1 MFSRKSA
8 RIHLE
13 NQILGPSSS
22 HFGYVVLA
30 AMRSQRSARGFLI
43 SFFSVTL
50 AAVFFRFDTWPLTW
64 VPMYAAYEPASKVT
78 IRVWNSDEV
87 RRGFLVTKLDGSRE
101 YVNSKRLNIPRTKFI
116 RLYYE
121 RIYGVRPAKDVRDH
135 LSLSPMNRRLRE
147 LAGTY
152 PSRKPRWDWRILYA
166 LNKSLRR
173 EPGQPDFIV
182 AVEASALER
191 KFAISDLNDGGGV
204 TPAECRT
211 TATALWQ
218 SEWLQMWI
226 HEHV

>member
-1 MFSRKSA
+1 MFSRKAA

-101 YVNSKRLNIPRTKFI
+101 YVNSKRLNIP
-116 RLYYE
+116 
-121 RIYGVRPAKDVRDH
+121 
-135 LSLSPMNRRLRE
+135 
-147 LAGTY
+147 
-152 PSRKPRWDWRILYA
+152 
-166 LNKSLRR
+166 
-173 EPGQPDFIV
+173 
-182 AVEASALER
+182 
-191 KFAISDLNDGGGV
+191 
-204 TPAECRT
+204 
-211 TATALWQ
+211 
-218 SEWLQMWI
+218 
-226 HEHV
+226 